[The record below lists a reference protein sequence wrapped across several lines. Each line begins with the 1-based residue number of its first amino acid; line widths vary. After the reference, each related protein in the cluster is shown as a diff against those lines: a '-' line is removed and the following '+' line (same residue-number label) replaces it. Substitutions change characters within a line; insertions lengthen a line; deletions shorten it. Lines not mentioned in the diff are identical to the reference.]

1 MPQKTLEALET
12 QINTKL
18 KRNAL
23 LTGVCSLA
31 AFSLLIPAFSVEGS
45 KFDYQ
50 EFCFRPPSV
59 PPTVYNYCTGKRKK
73 RGIAWRVALERANNI
88 DFKSK
93 VTMLGR
99 ISAQNPSAGIYGLC
113 GALFFGGAFCFFKS
127 GTEELE
133 KNLDV
138 VVANKKILVVE
149 RSLEADKHLS
159 IQKTKVQQE
168 EEFVKDLLSREH
180 GEALYSLMSDG
191 ERELAAARH
200 AKGEKLDETG
210 FLLQLAELK
219 AKTAEQQEKEL
230 KHKLEMEKLS
240 KGKKGKSDST
250 SASGGNEAAKAELIE
265 KLKEHEG
272 GWLYTV
278 VNSHKPVFVIGS
290 QGSWKSYCSA
300 TIALARYYL
309 KGQKIVSIVD
319 PHFNKN
325 ASESWKEL
333 IALEPECYGSAQDW
347 EGVGQGI
354 LAGFERWNTR
364 TLKDEPFTSI
374 WDEQTNWT
382 LHEECGKAAKDFMGK
397 VISDPRKANEAPL
410 VITHSFTN
418 AGTGGGAGFAQARE
432 EGVLQL
438 WLNSDN
444 DMKPLFK
451 GKLLGFKDDEGELIN
466 ELKVTIPKDWFRPDA
481 IAKMFKEGQK

>member
-1 MPQKTLEALET
+1 MPQKDLEALEA
-12 QINTKL
+12 QVLSKL
-18 KRNAL
+18 KRNTL
-23 LTGVCSLA
+23 LTGVCA
-31 AFSLLIPAFSVEGS
+31 IAGFSLLFPAFSVEGS

-50 EFCFRPPSV
+50 EFCFRPPSI
-59 PPTVYNYCTGKRKK
+59 PPSIYNYCSGNHRK
-73 RGIAWRVALERANNI
+73 RGIAWRVALERAENI
-88 DFKSK
+88 DFKGK

-99 ISAQNPSAGIYGLC
+99 IPAQNPNAGLYGLC

-138 VVANKKILVVE
+138 VVANKKILVTE
-149 RSLEADKHLS
+149 RSLDLEKHIS
-159 IQKTKVQQE
+159 IKKTKAQQE
-168 EEFVKDLLSREH
+168 EEFVKDLLNREH
-180 GEALYSLMSDG
+180 GEALYSLMSDA
-191 ERELAAARH
+191 ERELAAQRH
-200 AKGEKLDETG
+200 AKGEKLDESA
-210 FLLQLAELK
+210 FDLQIAELK
-219 AKTAEQQEKEL
+219 AKTAEQLEKEL
-230 KHKLEMEKLS
+230 KHKLEMEKLA
-240 KGKKGKSDST
+240 KGKKGKSDSH
-250 SASGGNEAAKAELIE
+250 SASGGNEAARAELIE
-265 KLKEHEG
+265 KLKDHES

-278 VNSHKPVFVIGS
+278 VNSNKPVFVIGS

-309 KGQKIVSIVD
+309 KEQKIISIVD

-333 IALEPECYGSAQDW
+333 IALEPECYGSAQNW
-347 EGVGQGI
+347 EEVGEGI
-354 LAGFERWNTR
+354 LAGFDRWNTR
-364 TLKDEPFTSI
+364 TLKDDPFTSI
-374 WDEQTNWT
+374 WDEQTNWA
-382 LHEECGKAAKDFMGK
+382 LHDECAKAAKDFMSR

-444 DMKPLFK
+444 DMRPLFK
-451 GKLLGFKDDEGELIN
+451 GKLLGFKDEEGELID
-466 ELKVTIPKDWFRPDA
+466 ELKVTLPREWFNPTA
-481 IAKMFKEGQK
+481 IRKMFES